1 MSEQRKTIRFEDLG
15 EPVQKLLKALHK
27 GNGDQG
33 VSDEDM
39 SLLEYIA
46 VRDMVKIYQEM
57 GSDDNKAE
65 DIWNELKTALIARRE
80 KANRKNRE
88 LEERARDIES
98 ERTAAEEEAA
108 RLQQEQEEEAAA
120 AEKRRRKEERRKR
133 RAAEAAA
140 AAAEEERAALDAEA
154 AEAEA
159 AAAEEEEARAAE
171 EEAARQRREARR
183 KRREEKARRLAE
195 EAAAL
200 EQEQVAAR
208 EERKRK
214 RNQKSEWDNYV
225 ATHPLEFQSS
235 APTAIE
241 QQRRD
246 DIGQMTRAALAD
258 EGLLNRIYTPQCPN
272 CHAKYSKPPNEWD
285 CPMCLRKFRQH
296 VKCWQPDDASN
307 CGVCE
312 CSVGRFTRH
321 HCRSCGRVVCGKC
334 SDLKVEIPQIGFK
347 GTPVRAC
354 KQCVA
359 QLAPHVLEA
368 AQAKK

>member
-27 GNGDQG
+27 GKGEKG

-57 GSDDNKAE
+57 GADDGRAE
-65 DIWNELKTALIARRE
+65 EIWNELKTALIARRE
-80 KANRKNRE
+80 KADRKRRE
-88 LEERARDIES
+88 LEERAKDIES

-108 RLQQEQEEEAAA
+108 RLQAEHDAEAEA

-140 AAAEEERAALDAEA
+140 AAAEEERAALEA

-159 AAAEEEEARAAE
+159 EAQRAEEEAAE
-171 EEAARQRREARR
+171 EEARQRRENRR

-225 ATHPLEFQSS
+225 ATHPLEFQSA

-246 DIGQMTRAALAD
+246 DIGQMGRAALAD
-258 EGLLNRIYTPQCPN
+258 DGLLNRIYTPQCPN
-272 CHAKYSKPPNEWD
+272 CHAKYSKPPAEWD

-296 VKCWQPDDASN
+296 VKCWQPDDTSN
-307 CGVCE
+307 CGCCN

-321 HCRSCGRVVCGKC
+321 HCRSCGRIVCGKC
-334 SDLKVEIPQIGFK
+334 SDFKVEIPSIGFK

-354 KQCVA
+354 KQCLS